1 MKNLRNLVFGAMLAG
16 ACLAPAAWA
25 DGSLLLKGEVPDRT
39 SLRAATILP
48 LGHALTV
55 VREAFPHLVAC
66 ALSIVETGTISLGPI
81 GTRNG
86 A

>member
-1 MKNLRNLVFGAMLAG
+1 MKNLRNLLFGALVAG
-16 ACLAPAAWA
+16 ICLAPAAWA
-25 DGSLLLKGEVPDRT
+25 DGSLLLKGEVPDR
-39 SLRAATILP
+39 SFFSAATILP
-48 LGHALTV
+48 LGHALAV
-55 VREAFPHLVAC
+55 VREAFPLLAAC